1 VYATKQDPTTAS
13 GPRADGR
20 SVRWDSHRS
29 RRRTDLLEVTRHLIH
44 AKGPDVTMAE
54 IARASGTSK
63 SVLYRYFPDKD
74 RLQQAVGR
82 HILSA
87 MHRTLLEEL
96 AALERAGRKD
106 DVQVAADQRIRV
118 MIGTYVNT
126 ARRSPNVYAFVTRP
140 GPGLNHFLETI
151 TRLVTR
157 IAPATIPDRE
167 IWAAGAVGFVQ
178 GSVDRWM
185 RTDPGPAASTGP
197 GDSTGTT
204 DPAVGTGSTVSAVST
219 SPGSPSAE
227 CLTDHLVHW
236 LMTGAL

>member
-1 VYATKQDPTTAS
+1 MYATKQDPTTAS
-13 GPRADGR
+13 ESRADGR

-29 RRRTDLLEVTRHLIH
+29 RRRTELLEVTRHLIH
-44 AKGPDVTMAE
+44 AEGPDVTMTE

-87 MHRTLLEEL
+87 MHRTLLAEL
-96 AALERAGRKD
+96 AALEDTGRREDRA
-106 DVQVAADQRIRV
+106 VAAHERIRV
-118 MIGTYVNT
+118 MIGTYVAT
-126 ARRSPNVYAFVTRP
+126 AQQSPNVYTFVTRP

-151 TRLVTR
+151 IRLVAR
-157 IAPATIPDRE
+157 IAPATIPDRD
-167 IWAAGAVGFVQ
+167 IWAAGAVGFVE

-185 RTDPGPAASTGP
+185 RAGPGTAAS
-197 GDSTGTT
+197 D
-204 DPAVGTGSTVSAVST
+204 AVGTGAPVPPDDPSH
-219 SPGSPSAE
+219 PSAE
-227 CLTDHLVHW
+227 VLTDHLVHW